1 MKRTIAI
8 VLGILVVV
16 AIAAAAFTV
25 FKKPEEAS
33 APIAAVP
40 LVVETTEPA
49 AVATS
54 APELTATAVPEP
66 TATVV
71 PDPTATEE
79 TQPVVEPVAEATV
92 AEVQPTE
99 TPTEATTE
107 TASGPTIFEIV
118 PAESQAR
125 FVINEVLRGSPKTVI
140 GATDQVSGQLAV
152 DPSDPAATQV
162 GVIQVNART
171 LATDSNMRDRALKNW
186 ILQTN
191 DYEFVTFEPSEV
203 LSMPASVAV
212 GESFSF
218 QLAGNLTVR
227 DTTVPVTF
235 DVTVTPVS
243 ETRLEGMATLTIPY
257 QDLNVSIPD
266 SPSVDTVSDDL
277 TLELEFV
284 AIPAGDV

>member
-1 MKRTIAI
+1 
-8 VLGILVVV
+8 
-16 AIAAAAFTV
+16 
-25 FKKPEEAS
+25 
-33 APIAAVP
+33 VP

-99 TPTEATTE
+99 TPAEATTE
-107 TASGPTIFEIV
+107 TASGPMIFEIV

-125 FVINEVLRGSPKTVI
+125 FAINEVLRGSPKTVI

>member
-107 TASGPTIFEIV
+107 TASGPMIFEIV

-125 FVINEVLRGSPKTVI
+125 FAINEVLRGSPKTVI

>member
-16 AIAAAAFTV
+16 AIAAATFTV

-118 PAESQAR
+118 SAESQAR

-266 SPSVDTVSDDL
+266 LPSVDTVSDDL

>member
-71 PDPTATEE
+71 PDPTAVEE

-107 TASGPTIFEIV
+107 TASGPMIFEIV

-125 FVINEVLRGSPKTVI
+125 FAINEVLRGSPKTVI

>member
-99 TPTEATTE
+99 TPAEATTE
-107 TASGPTIFEIV
+107 TASGPMIFEIV

-125 FVINEVLRGSPKTVI
+125 FAINEVLRGSPKTVI

>member
-107 TASGPTIFEIV
+107 TASGPMIFEIV

>member
-99 TPTEATTE
+99 TPAEATTE